1 MKKTRILLF
10 AIIITF
16 AFTSCF
22 LFPQDVDP
30 TDTQEFLDGFEENG
44 GVEFEGENTDLS
56 MAAAGDFFGKGGTAA
71 NYLIPF
77 GFMKLDGS
85 TDTKLLFPFAYGTY
99 EVNTLTDSFDLV
111 DASTPANGYLYKWS
125 FVDPSTDEEHDV
137 ELLFDSLTY
146 YSGDPDDETPT
157 RLYICM
163 EIDGINIL
171 FINYHAEYTTEDGM
185 FLPTDL
191 TLTWGI
197 EDEFNITV
205 GFACYYED
213 DAYGDLIPVIE
224 EANLR
229 LEDEI
234 ADEWVEY
241 TITSTGDETGNIVVE
256 YSDGWKIDVDTEEPE
271 TVIGE
276 FEGNPDYEYEMIAFA
291 GELTENGN
299 HAADLEGE
307 IWAPESLTNSDYQSY
322 MIAIFPDGTEY
333 NLDINIM
340 IPNAK

>member
-1 MKKTRILLF
+1 
-10 AIIITF
+10 
-16 AFTSCF
+16 
-22 LFPQDVDP
+22 
-30 TDTQEFLDGFEENG
+30 
-44 GVEFEGENTDLS
+44 

-77 GFMKLDGS
+77 GFMDLSGN
-85 TDTKLLFPFAYGTY
+85 TDTKLLLADDYGTY
-99 EVNTLTDSFDLV
+99 EYNETTYAFELT

-125 FVDPSTDEEHDV
+125 FVDTSTDEEHDI

-171 FINYHAEYTTEDGM
+171 FINYHATYVTEKDGDNYDV
-185 FLPTDL
+185 FVPTDL
-191 TLTWGI
+191 ELTWGV
-197 EDEFNITV
+197 EDECNITV
-205 GFACYYED
+205 AYEGHTED
-213 DAYGDLIPVIE
+213 DAEDGFILVID
-224 EANLR
+224 EASMR

-234 ADEWVEY
+234 EDEWVEY
-241 TITSTGDETGNIVVE
+241 TIASTGDETVNIVVE

-276 FEGNPDYEYEMIAFA
+276 YQGNPDYEYEMIAFA

-307 IWAPESLTNSDYQSY
+307 IWTPESLTNSDYQSY

-333 NLDINIM
+333 DLDINIM